1 MRLLL
6 LFGVIKFDIE
16 GVILWGY
23 KEKNM
28 YLLVFKI
35 FIVICYL

>member
-23 KEKNM
+23 KEKK
-28 YLLVFKI
+28 YVFI
-35 FIVICYL
+35 SI